1 MYQDL
6 ALCNHLTAASNV
18 FLGREIKKGFGPFKY
33 LDYSKMFAK
42 SAEFVDAAAPEVA
55 KTLFGE
61 PEEGDP
67 LPEVGDGIE
76 PEANAET
83 EQEPEQETE
92 VNDVPT
98 T

>member
-1 MYQDL
+1 MDSAEFIDMVANDAPSSEVAD
-6 ALCNHLTAASNV
+6 ALKSM
-18 FLGREIKKGFGPFKY
+18 
-33 LDYSKMFAK
+33 MFAK

-92 VNDVPT
+92 VNDMPT

>member
-1 MYQDL
+1 MDSAEFIDMVANDAPASEVSD
-6 ALCNHLTAASNV
+6 ALKSM
-18 FLGREIKKGFGPFKY
+18 
-33 LDYSKMFAK
+33 MFAK
-42 SAEFVDAAAPEVA
+42 SAEFVDNAAPEVA

>member
-1 MYQDL
+1 MDSAEFIDMVANDAPSSEVAD
-6 ALCNHLTAASNV
+6 ALKSM
-18 FLGREIKKGFGPFKY
+18 
-33 LDYSKMFAK
+33 MFAK

-67 LPEVGDGIE
+67 LPEVGDGFE
-76 PEANAET
+76 PEADAEI

-92 VNDVPT
+92 VNDLPT

>member
-1 MYQDL
+1 MDSAEFIDMVANDAPPAEVSD
-6 ALCNHLTAASNV
+6 AL
-18 FLGREIKKGFGPFKY
+18 KQM
-33 LDYSKMFAK
+33 MFAK

>member
-1 MYQDL
+1 MDSAEL
-6 ALCNHLTAASNV
+6 IDMIANDAPASEVSDALKSM
-18 FLGREIKKGFGPFKY
+18 
-33 LDYSKMFAK
+33 MFAK
-42 SAEFVDAAAPEVA
+42 SAEFVDKAAPEVA

>member
-1 MYQDL
+1 MDSAEFIDMVANDAPSAEISD
-6 ALCNHLTAASNV
+6 AL
-18 FLGREIKKGFGPFKY
+18 KQM
-33 LDYSKMFAK
+33 MFAK

-76 PEANAET
+76 PEVDASTDQET
-83 EQEPEQETE
+83 EQEEE
-92 VNDVPT
+92 
-98 T
+98 

>member
-1 MYQDL
+1 MDSAEFIDMVANDAPSSEVAD
-6 ALCNHLTAASNV
+6 AL
-18 FLGREIKKGFGPFKY
+18 KQM
-33 LDYSKMFAK
+33 MFAK
-42 SAEFVDAAAPEVA
+42 SSEFVDAAAPEVA

>member
-1 MYQDL
+1 MDSAEFIDMVANDAPASEVSD
-6 ALCNHLTAASNV
+6 ALKSM
-18 FLGREIKKGFGPFKY
+18 
-33 LDYSKMFAK
+33 MFAK

>member
-1 MYQDL
+1 MDSAEL
-6 ALCNHLTAASNV
+6 IDMIANVAPSSEVSGAL
-18 FLGREIKKGFGPFKY
+18 K
-33 LDYSKMFAK
+33 DMMFAK
-42 SAEFVDAAAPEVA
+42 SAEFVDSAAPEVA

>member
-1 MYQDL
+1 MDSAEFIYMVANDAPSSEVAD
-6 ALCNHLTAASNV
+6 AL
-18 FLGREIKKGFGPFKY
+18 KQM
-33 LDYSKMFAK
+33 MFAK
-42 SAEFVDAAAPEVA
+42 SSEFVDAAAPEVA

>member
-1 MYQDL
+1 MDSAEFIDMVANGAPSSEVSD
-6 ALCNHLTAASNV
+6 ALKTM
-18 FLGREIKKGFGPFKY
+18 
-33 LDYSKMFAK
+33 MFAK

-67 LPEVGDGIE
+67 LPEVGDGME
-76 PEANAET
+76 PEANAEI

-92 VNDVPT
+92 VNDLPT

>member
-1 MYQDL
+1 MDSAEFIDMVANDAPSSEVSD
-6 ALCNHLTAASNV
+6 ALKSM
-18 FLGREIKKGFGPFKY
+18 
-33 LDYSKMFAK
+33 MFAK

-67 LPEVGDGIE
+67 LPEVGDGME
-76 PEANAET
+76 PEANAEI

>member
-1 MYQDL
+1 MDSAEL
-6 ALCNHLTAASNV
+6 VDMIANNAPSSEVADAL
-18 FLGREIKKGFGPFKY
+18 KGM
-33 LDYSKMFAK
+33 MFAK
-42 SAEFVDAAAPEVA
+42 SAEFVDSAAPEVA

>member
-1 MYQDL
+1 MDSAEFIDMVANDAPSAEISD
-6 ALCNHLTAASNV
+6 AL
-18 FLGREIKKGFGPFKY
+18 KQM
-33 LDYSKMFAK
+33 MFAK
-42 SAEFVDAAAPEVA
+42 SAEFVDSAAPEVA
-55 KTLFGE
+55 KSLFGE

>member
-1 MYQDL
+1 MDSAEL
-6 ALCNHLTAASNV
+6 VDMIANNAPASEVSDAL
-18 FLGREIKKGFGPFKY
+18 KGM
-33 LDYSKMFAK
+33 MFAK

>member
-1 MYQDL
+1 MDSAEFIDMVANDAPSSEVAD
-6 ALCNHLTAASNV
+6 AL
-18 FLGREIKKGFGPFKY
+18 KQM
-33 LDYSKMFAK
+33 MFAK
-42 SAEFVDAAAPEVA
+42 SSEFVDAAAPEVA

-67 LPEVGDGIE
+67 LPEVVDGIE